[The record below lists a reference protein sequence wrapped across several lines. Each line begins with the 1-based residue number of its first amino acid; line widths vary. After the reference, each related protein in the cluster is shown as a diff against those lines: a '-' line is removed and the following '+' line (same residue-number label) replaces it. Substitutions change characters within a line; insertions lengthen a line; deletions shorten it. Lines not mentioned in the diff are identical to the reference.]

1 MGRIFTESRYASVV
15 STVALVLALG
25 SGTAYAGVLITSQD
39 IKNGGVKRVDIH
51 KGAVNSAKVANGTLL
66 KGDFKAGQLPA
77 GPAGPQGP
85 AGPPGGPPAAK
96 FFAAGDAD
104 GSVQRSSGD
113 VSVNKFG
120 TGLYRVT
127 FPASVEGCVAVASI
141 GATTGGNNVQ
151 VGGAG
156 ATINPG
162 LGTGV
167 TTVLTSNGTA
177 AVNKPWAIA
186 VFC

>member
-77 GPAGPQGP
+77 GPAGP
-85 AGPPGGPPAAK
+85 AGPGAAK

-104 GSVQRSSGD
+104 GSVQRSSGN

-120 TGLYRVT
+120 TGFYRVT
-127 FPASVEGCVAVASI
+127 FPGSVEGCVAVASI
-141 GATTGGNNVQ
+141 GATTAGNNVQ
-151 VGGAG
+151 LGGAG
-156 ATINPG
+156 ATINTA

-167 TTVLTSNGTA
+167 TTVVTSNGTA
-177 AVNKPWAIA
+177 GVNKPWAIA

>member
-1 MGRIFTESRYASVV
+1 MRRIFTESRYASVV

-25 SGTAYAGVLITSQD
+25 GGTAYAATLVTSKD

-51 KGAVNSAKVANGTLL
+51 RGAVNSAKVADGTL
-66 KGDFKAGQLPA
+66 KKRDFKASQLPA
-77 GPAGPQGP
+77 GPAGP
-85 AGPPGGPPAAK
+85 AGPSGPPAAK

-104 GSVQRSSGD
+104 GTVQRSSGG

-141 GATTGGNNVQ
+141 GATTAGNNVQ

-156 ATINPG
+156 VTINLG

-177 AVNKPWAIA
+177 GVDKPWAIA

>member
-1 MGRIFTESRYASVV
+1 MRRIFTESRYASVV
-15 STVALVLALG
+15 STVALVIALG
-25 SGTAYAGVLITSQD
+25 GGTAYAADLVTSKD
-39 IKNGGVKRVDIH
+39 IKDGAVKRVDIH
-51 KGAVNSAKVANGTLL
+51 RGAVNSAKVADGTL
-66 KGDFKAGQLPA
+66 KTGDFKAGE
-77 GPAGPQGP
+77 
-85 AGPPGGPPAAK
+85 PPAR

-104 GSVQRSSGD
+104 GTVQRSSGD

-141 GATTGGNNVQ
+141 GATSGANNVQ
-151 VGGAG
+151 AGGAG

-162 LGTGV
+162 LGAGV
-167 TTVLTSNGTA
+167 TTVLTSNGAST
-177 AVNKPWAIA
+177 VDKPWAIV